1 MTLHHLDPNMIVQME
16 VCLYFIE
23 SIPTKDSSVKIVKK
37 NPRSAK
43 VRYAQWLC
51 HLLCM
56 LGLDEEI
63 FNLTQFKDWQLNAIL
78 AVVHGEDPLVVQ
90 LTGSHKSLCFQF
102 WLKKSTTVIT
112 PPVSLMS
119 DVHLNQEGSRWHFLG
134 SAQSDKMTCTRVLG
148 GEPELVFVTPESF
161 FKDDGTPKHFF
172 RQLLE

>member
-1 MTLHHLDPNMIVQME
+1 
-16 VCLYFIE
+16 
-23 SIPTKDSSVKIVKK
+23 
-37 NPRSAK
+37 
-43 VRYAQWLC
+43 
-51 HLLCM
+51 M

-119 DVHLNQEGSRWHFLG
+119 DVHLNQEGSR
-134 SAQSDKMTCTRVLG
+134 
-148 GEPELVFVTPESF
+148 
-161 FKDDGTPKHFF
+161 
-172 RQLLE
+172 